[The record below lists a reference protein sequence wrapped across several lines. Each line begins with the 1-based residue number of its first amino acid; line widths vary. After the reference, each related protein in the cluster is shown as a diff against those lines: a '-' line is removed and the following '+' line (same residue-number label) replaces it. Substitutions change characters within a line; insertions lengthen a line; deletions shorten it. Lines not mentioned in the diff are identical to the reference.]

1 MASLNDDMDADPS
14 YEEQLGEKEREV
26 EELRAMLHK
35 ERQFSR
41 QWRDAASKAAQHA
54 NLPIETLLPI
64 SEDGPAAALMLGSSE
79 PPPRPSSFVALPIT
93 PPLETAAATTKTA
106 ATGGKDVD
114 LKRMMGTSVI
124 REIGV
129 EMHFRNMAQ
138 SVGESR
144 RNISSTSVQIQELS
158 LSYTVGQTSKAFP
171 SVGEALMDPFI
182 SLMNRGGKGNKPYEV
197 KALQHITTALAPQKM
212 YLVVGGP
219 KSGKTSL
226 LKAIAG
232 RSLKGKG
239 SKVTGSVTYN
249 GESAGS
255 GGFHITSLA
264 CFVEE
269 VDNNE
274 VRRGEV
280 GGQGRECVCMFQAHF
295 ELCPSFNHLLFPF
308 LLLLKLI
315 L

>member
-1 MASLNDDMDADPS
+1 MASVNEYMDAEPS

-26 EELRAMLHK
+26 EDLRAMLHK

-54 NLPIETLLPI
+54 KLPIETLLPI
-64 SEDGPAAALMLGSSE
+64 AEDGPAAALTLGGSE

-93 PPLETAAATTKTA
+93 PPLEMTAAAVQNV
-106 ATGGKDVD
+106 ATGSKDVD

-129 EMHFRNMAQ
+129 ETHFRNLAQ

-144 RNISSTSVQIQELS
+144 RNISSTSVQVQEFS

-182 SLMNRGGKGNKPYEV
+182 SLMNTGGKGKKSYEV

-239 SKVTGSVTYN
+239 SKMTGSVTYN

-274 VRRGEV
+274 VRERGV
-280 GGQGRECVCMFQAHF
+280 VWRRGECVCVYSGEF
-295 ELCPSFNHLLFPF
+295 
-308 LLLLKLI
+308 
-315 L
+315 

>member
-1 MASLNDDMDADPS
+1 MDAEPS

-26 EELRAMLHK
+26 EDLRAMLHK

-64 SEDGPAAALMLGSSE
+64 AEDGPAAALTLGGSE

-93 PPLETAAATTKTA
+93 PPLEMTAAAVQNV
-106 ATGGKDVD
+106 ATGSKDVD

-129 EMHFRNMAQ
+129 ETHFRNLAQ

-144 RNISSTSVQIQELS
+144 RNISSTSVQVQEFS

-182 SLMNRGGKGNKPYEV
+182 SLMNTGGKGKKSYEV

-219 KSGKTSL
+219 KSGKTSF

-274 VRRGEV
+274 VRERGVVWRRGESV
-280 GGQGRECVCMFQAHF
+280 
-295 ELCPSFNHLLFPF
+295 
-308 LLLLKLI
+308 
-315 L
+315 